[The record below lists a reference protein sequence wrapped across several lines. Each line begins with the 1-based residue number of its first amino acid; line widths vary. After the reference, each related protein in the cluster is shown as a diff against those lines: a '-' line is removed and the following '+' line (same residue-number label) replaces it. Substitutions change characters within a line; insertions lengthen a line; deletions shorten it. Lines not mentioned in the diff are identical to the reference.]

1 MTPQEFQSKLNKTA
15 FEQYLEHYQKER
27 FPDDISTWLAKQVI
41 SDKEWIH
48 ELFEKYEEDLI
59 EAFKSD
65 EFGEY
70 DEEFEVIISRH
81 IEKCIEDG
89 LEDYIDY
96 RMTEYSRDREEER
109 ILRNSKYAG
118 NLRPL

>member
-1 MTPQEFQSKLNKTA
+1 MTNIITPQEFQSKLNEKA
-15 FEQYLEHYQKER
+15 FEQYLSYWQKTG
-27 FPDDISTWLAKQVI
+27 DTDISTWLAKQVL
-41 SDKEWIH
+41 SDQDWI
-48 ELFEKYEEDLI
+48 EDLI

-65 EFGEY
+65 EFGDY

-96 RMTEYSRDREEER
+96 RLTEYSRDREEER
-109 ILRNSKYAG
+109 ILKNTKNWGR
-118 NLRPL
+118 L